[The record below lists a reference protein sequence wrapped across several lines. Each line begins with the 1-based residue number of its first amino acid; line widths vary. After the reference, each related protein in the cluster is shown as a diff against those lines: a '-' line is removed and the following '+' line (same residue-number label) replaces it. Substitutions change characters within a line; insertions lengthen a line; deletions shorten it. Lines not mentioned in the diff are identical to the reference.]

1 MMYQSVQR
9 GSKLKFPAVFY
20 GGDYNPEQWMVDKN
34 WREIWQEDVRLMRK
48 AGVNLVSL
56 GIFSWAALQ
65 PAEDHFTFEWLDD
78 ILELLAEQQIFACL
92 GTATAAQP
100 AWLSVAYPDVLPVD
114 ETGVRH
120 KPGVRLNYC
129 PTNEHFRRLGQDL
142 VRRLAER
149 YRDHRA
155 LLLWHVS
162 NEYGPACYCD
172 HCAMRFR
179 GWLQQRYG
187 RLDELNR
194 HWITSIWSRTY
205 TAWEQVQPPSSIGEH
220 SLPALQIDYQHFLS
234 DMNLEGYLGE
244 VAILRDVTPHVPVM
258 TNFHGLTRHIDYFS
272 WAQHQDI
279 ISWDS
284 YPRYNATPDVAAFH
298 YDFMRSLKQKQPWLL
313 LEQTPSQVQ
322 WHQENPLKRPGV
334 MRLQSYQALAH
345 GSNSV
350 MFFQWRQARGGREM
364 YHGAIVGHAG
374 HEQTRIFQEVAAL
387 GAELKLLEP
396 ALLETHM
403 QARVALMMSWPNWWA
418 VENRHTPS
426 RHFNYIAELQH
437 YYRALW
443 KRNIAV
449 DIISPDQPLDNYQL
463 VIAPLFTMVSEEQGA
478 AIEQYVKEGGT
489 FLTTY
494 FSGMVDESHRAWLGG
509 FPGPLRRTLG
519 IWVEEFDP
527 LPAGKTNTLFCLQET
542 DDWSGTYNCEHW
554 CDIVQLEG
562 AQAIAI
568 FGQDFYAG
576 RPAITEYHYGL
587 GQAFYVATRP
597 DAAGVDALMKMLQSR
612 LGLTAPLQVPRGVEV
627 TRREGKMVAYFLLNH
642 LQEAQC
648 ITLSEPMRDVLTQ
661 YIYEQVIQLPALGVA
676 ILIPVYQ

>member
-1 MMYQSVQR
+1 MGYYQAGQR
-9 GSKLKFPAVFY
+9 GGGLRFSAAFY
-20 GGDYNPEQWMVDKN
+20 GGDYNPEQWMGDKN
-34 WREIWQEDVRLMRK
+34 WREIWQEDVRLMSK

-65 PAEDHFTFEWLDD
+65 PAEDRFTFEWLDD
-78 ILELLAEQQIFACL
+78 IFEMLAEQQIGVCL

-100 AWLSVAYPDVLPVD
+100 SWLSAAYPEVLPMD
-114 ETGVRH
+114 EKGMRH

-129 PTNEHFRRLGQDL
+129 PTNEDFRRLSQEL

-149 YRDHRA
+149 YGDHRA
-155 LLLWHVS
+155 LRLWHVS
-162 NEYGPACYCD
+162 NEYGPTCYCEN
-172 HCAMRFR
+172 CAMRFR
-179 GWLQQRYG
+179 DWLKLRYG
-187 RLDELNR
+187 RLEELNR
-194 HWITSIWSRTY
+194 RWITSIWSRTY
-205 TAWEQVQPPSSIGEH
+205 TDWEQVRPPSSIGEH
-220 SLPALQIDYQHFLS
+220 SLPALQIDYQRFLS

-244 VAILRDVTPHVPVM
+244 VAILREVTPHVPVM
-258 TNFHGLTRHIDYFS
+258 TNFHGLTRYIDYFA
-272 WAQHQDI
+272 WAPHQDI

-284 YPRYNATPDVAAFH
+284 YPRHNATPDMAAFH
-298 YDFMRSLKQKQPWLL
+298 FDLMRSLKSGQPWLL
-313 LEQTPSQVQ
+313 LEQTSSQVQ

-364 YHGAIVGHAG
+364 YHGAIVSHTG
-374 HEQTRIFQEVAAL
+374 HEHTRVFQEVAQL

-426 RHFNYIAELQH
+426 RYFNYIAELQH

-443 KRNIAV
+443 QRNIAV
-449 DIISPDQPLDNYQL
+449 DIISPDQPLDSYQL
-463 VIAPLFTMVSEEQGA
+463 VIAPLLTMVSEEQGA

-509 FPGPLRRTLG
+509 YPGPLRRTLG

-527 LPAGKTNTLFCLQET
+527 LPPGKMNTLFCLRET
-542 DDWSGTYNCEHW
+542 DDWNGTYSCEHW
-554 CDIVQLEG
+554 CDIVHLEG
-562 AQAIAI
+562 AQALAV

-576 RPAITEYHYGL
+576 WPAITEYHHGL
-587 GQAFYVATRP
+587 GQSFYVATRP
-597 DAAGVDALMKMLQSR
+597 DAAGVDMLINMLQSR
-612 LGLTAPLQVPRGVEV
+612 LGLRAPLLVPPGVEV
-627 TRREGKMVAYFLLNH
+627 TCREGKLTAYFLLNH
-642 LQEAQC
+642 LPETQM
-648 ITLSEPMRDVLTQ
+648 IMLPEPMRDVLTRRV
-661 YIYEQVIQLPALGVA
+661 YEQDIQLSPLGVA
-676 ILIPVYQ
+676 ILIPAY